1 MFVYKLVDSPV
12 WENAEKTIVLGP
24 EQRKWRPT
32 SAIPSINKYTKQQNI
47 ILQVIDDGYEKHV
60 ESGGAHSHHCEHKN
74 AFWMID
80 TKYVLPPLF
89 TQKNMYL
96 LLSFN
101 VTIMHFALPRFAIP
115 L

>member
-1 MFVYKLVDSPV
+1 MRECRK
-12 WENAEKTIVLGP
+12 KTVELRP

-74 AFWMID
+74 PFWMID
-80 TKYVLPPLF
+80 TKCVLPRSTQNICICCYHKILKSYTF
-89 TQKNMYL
+89 TT
-96 LLSFN
+96 F
-101 VTIMHFALPRFAIP
+101 MHDII
-115 L
+115 